1 MLKRPHSNRHP
12 IVICIL
18 AGGRSSRMGQEKT
31 RLRLGNRTLLGHVK
45 AAAAATGLPVRVLR
59 RDIVPR
65 CGPIGGIY
73 TALVATR
80 ADAVLFLAC
89 DMPFVSTAL
98 ILRVL
103 AAHKRTG
110 RPVFVESQARRGFPC
125 IIPKSR
131 LAVLENQIAQ
141 KEWSLQHLSKALA
154 ARMIRLSGQRAFEV
168 FNVNTRAEMA
178 QARQIRND
186 TA

>member
-31 RLRLGNRTLLGHVK
+31 RLRLGNRTFLGHVK
-45 AAAAATGLPVRVLR
+45 AAAAATELPVRVLK

-110 RPVFVESQARRGFPC
+110 RPVFVESQARKGFPC

-131 LAVLENQIAQ
+131 LETVEGQIAR
-141 KEWSLQHLSKALA
+141 KERSLQQLSLTLD
-154 ARMIRLSGQRAFEV
+154 ARAIRLPGKCAFEV
-168 FNVNTRAEMA
+168 LNINTPEDLA
-178 QARQIRND
+178 QARSLSWI
-186 TA
+186 

>member
-18 AGGRSSRMGQEKT
+18 AGGQSSRMGQEKT
-31 RLRLGNRTLLGHVK
+31 RLRLGKRTLLGHVK
-45 AAAAATGLPVRVLR
+45 AAAAAAGLPIRVLR

-65 CGPIGGIY
+65 CGPIGGMY
-73 TALVATR
+73 TALRGTR

-110 RPVFVESQARRGFPC
+110 RSVFVEAQGRRGFPC

-131 LAVLENQIAQ
+131 LETLEAQIAQ

-154 ARMIRLSGQRAFEV
+154 ARIIRLSDQRTFEV

-178 QARQIRND
+178 QARQMQSL
-186 TA
+186 T